1 MFRSAILL
9 VGLLMAIGF
18 LGLACS
24 ASSPASTNLVS
35 GASITPNPIPA
46 PPALSPDVL
55 VVTGRAGDTVAIPI
69 RLVTGTERVRSIQ
82 ANLTYDGLALLNPE
96 VRRGDDLPAT
106 WLADSNSPVP
116 GETRFIALSVN
127 LGEEAQPIN
136 GIVFVVT
143 FTVNTKIQRDVP
155 VTVSLVDV
163 RSGPNEEIPVEV
175 SNGVIRVVR

>member
-1 MFRSAILL
+1 MFRSAIL
-9 VGLLMAIGF
+9 VGLFMATGF
-18 LGLACS
+18 FGLACS
-24 ASSPASTNLVS
+24 ANSPASTDVVS

-46 PPALSPDVL
+46 PPAPSPDVL
-55 VVTGRAGDTVAIPI
+55 VVTGRSGDTVSVPI
-69 RLVTGTERVRSIQ
+69 RLVTGTKSVRAIHV
-82 ANLTYDGLALLNPE
+82 NLTYDGLALLNPE

-155 VTVSLVDV
+155 VTVSLADV
-163 RSGPNEEIPVEV
+163 RSGSNEEIPITVAD
-175 SNGVIRVVR
+175 GVIRVAR